1 MLKKTATE
9 GGKNWDKM
17 IPYLLFAYWEVPQA
31 STRFSPFELLYCRD
45 VRGPLDVLWETWEA
59 GKQNDDNVISYIL
72 SMREKLDDMSDLVKQ
87 NLLKEQSRQKS
98 WYERNAQ
105 LREFKEGDPVLVL
118 LLTSTQK
125 LLAQWQG
132 PYQVVKRTGRVTYL
146 TDMHDKR
153 KRRRIFHVNMLKA
166 FQVRQQD
173 NNCYVE
179 EDIEAEETEIP
190 VWNDNPPGESTIGR
204 QLTEPQKQELGKLL
218 TKYGNAF
225 SNKAGRTNLVTH
237 HIKTGDM
244 GPIRL
249 PPYRLPYAYREQVVK
264 ELAEMLENGIIE
276 ELSSDWA
283 SPIVLVP

>member
-1 MLKKTATE
+1 
-9 GGKNWDKM
+9 
-17 IPYLLFAYWEVPQA
+17 
-31 STRFSPFELLYCRD
+31 
-45 VRGPLDVLWETWEA
+45 
-59 GKQNDDNVISYIL
+59 
-72 SMREKLDDMSDLVKQ
+72 MREKLDDMSDLVKQ
-87 NLLKEQSRQKS
+87 NLLKEQSCQKS
-98 WYERNAQ
+98 WYDRNAR

-118 LLTSTQK
+118 LPTSTQK

-132 PYQVVKRTGRVTYL
+132 PYQVVKQTGRVTYL
-146 TDMHDKR
+146 IDMHDRR

-179 EDIEAEETEIP
+179 EDIEETEIP
-190 VWNDNPPGESTIGR
+190 VWNDNPPGESTIGQ

-218 TKYGNAF
+218 TKYRNVF
-225 SNKAGRTNLVTH
+225 SNKPGRTNLVTH
-237 HIKTGDM
+237 HIKTGDV

-276 ELSSDWA
+276 ELSSGWA
-283 SPIVLVP
+283 LPIVLVPKKDKSLRLCVDYRRLNAVSKVEAYPMPRIDELIDQLGRAKCVYPRLTSQGVIGKCRWPRRTDPKQPL